1 MGQWNEWNETEWAD
15 EWNDPEWADEWND
28 AEWADEWAEDEW
40 EERRR
45 YVHLTLAKQMVDYKV
60 INVFLC
66 VTRVNQ
72 LLMVTFGCQTY
83 DTSRLRQQKAIRETW
98 IAV

>member
-1 MGQWNEWNETEWAD
+1 MAMGLKGPNIHRLKTW
-15 EWNDPEWADEWND
+15 
-28 AEWADEWAEDEW
+28 
-40 EERRR
+40 
-45 YVHLTLAKQMVDYKV
+45 LV

-83 DTSRLRQQKAIRETW
+83 DTSRLNLNTQINCWSEDTELQRFRCRF
-98 IAV
+98 